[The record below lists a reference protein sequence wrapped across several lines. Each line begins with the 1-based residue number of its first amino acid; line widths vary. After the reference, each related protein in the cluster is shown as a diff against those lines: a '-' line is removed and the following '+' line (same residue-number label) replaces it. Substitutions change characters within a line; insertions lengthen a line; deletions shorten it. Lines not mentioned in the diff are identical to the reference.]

1 MWLKSST
8 AIAAF
13 PPLWKVLL
21 SFIFG
26 YSLNGQHIFSLSIPE
41 GPASTDNNYSYRT
54 KQSVFIQ
61 YHGDHSNAEC
71 VNNSCKDGKI
81 DDRKHLH

>member
-1 MWLKSST
+1 MTQEQHSYSCFSSALKG
-8 AIAAF
+8 
-13 PPLWKVLL
+13 LL

-41 GPASTDNNYSYRT
+41 GPASTDNNYSFST